1 MSVSVTPL
9 EVMGQLQ
16 QTVDGMIQLE
26 LATQRAII
34 EKQEAEIERLLQEV
48 VPEEVSRDDE

>member
-1 MSVSVTPL
+1 
-9 EVMGQLQ
+9 MGQLQ